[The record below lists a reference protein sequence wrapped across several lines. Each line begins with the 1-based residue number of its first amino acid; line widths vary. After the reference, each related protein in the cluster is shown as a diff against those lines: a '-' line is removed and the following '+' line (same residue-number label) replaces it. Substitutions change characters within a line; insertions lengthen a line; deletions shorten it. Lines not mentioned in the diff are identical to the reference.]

1 MEVVAEEGLLF
12 ESVLSLLTGV
22 RMYLENLGEGKGDS
36 EPTEELLFE
45 TIEDPE
51 SWRLLLFL

>member
-36 EPTEELLFE
+36 EPWELLFE